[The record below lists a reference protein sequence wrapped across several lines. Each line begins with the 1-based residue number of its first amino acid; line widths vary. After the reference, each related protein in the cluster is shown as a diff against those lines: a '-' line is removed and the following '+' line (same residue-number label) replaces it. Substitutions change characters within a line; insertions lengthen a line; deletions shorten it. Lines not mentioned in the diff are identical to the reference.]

1 MRSALW
7 CNRANAQSNERLI
20 HPASKYLLPA
30 HPILVGPMFPNLG
43 NRPAPAPDP
52 ATVILDRPETP
63 IAKTAI
69 RQNLWPRR

>member
-20 HPASKYLLPA
+20 HPASKRLLPA
-30 HPILVGPMFPNLG
+30 HPILVGPMLPNLG
-43 NRPAPAPDP
+43 NRPPPAPDP
-52 ATVILDRPETP
+52 ATVILDGPESP
-63 IAKTAI
+63 IAKTTI